1 MKHTKMKKSLLALTA
16 MVMTLVLCMTTA
28 LPAFAADTNIA
39 PTENLTTTFEKYLVM
54 DKEANVPD
62 ADFTF
67 TITAGGAATSG
78 SRVIYAGNDT
88 RVTGFPV
95 LKVDGAGSTTSATT
109 SFNPGDETY
118 DTQQVGDTVTLTAE
132 QKYAKKT
139 VTVDFG
145 SVKFNAPGIYRYII
159 TESAASQDGITNDT
173 TNTRTLDVFV
183 AYENAEQGGQL
194 VVSNYILYPGTKT
207 DATDVDAGTK
217 DDGFT
222 NTYSTNDLTLEKQV
236 TGNQGDRDKYFAFT
250 VNITGAVAGTIYT
263 VDLTKA
269 EVSPTVDGTPK
280 TNKAT
285 LTATDGN
292 VTETYYLK
300 DDQFIVI
307 QGLTQDTNYQI
318 TENSYTTDGYTTSYV
333 IDSLSSVTSSDTD
346 IQTMGTEDHKVTFTN
361 NKNGT
366 VPTGILLEIAP
377 YIILGVVVLAG
388 FVALF
393 ATRRRR
399 TSK

>member
-28 LPAFAADTNIA
+28 LPAFAANTA
-39 PTENLTTTFEKYLVM
+39 PTTNLTTTFKKYLVM
-54 DKEANVPD
+54 DKDANVPD
-62 ADFTF
+62 ADFSF
-67 TITAGGAATSG
+67 TITAGTAAANG
-78 SRVIYAGNDT
+78 SQVIYAGDDA
-88 RVTGFPV
+88 RVIGFPV
-95 LKVDGAGSTTSATT
+95 LKVDGTGSKPSATI
-109 SFNPGDETY
+109 SFNPT
-118 DTQQVGDTVTLTAE
+118 DTAYTSLEPDDTVTLKAE

-139 VTVDFG
+139 VTVDFND
-145 SVKFNAPGIYRYII
+145 VDFNAPGIYRYII
-159 TESAASQDGITNDT
+159 TESATSQDGIANDT
-173 TNTRTLDVFV
+173 TMTRTLDVFV
-183 AYENAEQGGQL
+183 EYANAEQGGQL

-236 TGNQGDRDKYFAFT
+236 TGNQGDRDKYFTFT
-250 VNITGAVAGTIYT
+250 VNITGAVAGTVYT
-263 VDLTKA
+263 VDLTNA
-269 EVSPTVDGTPK
+269 EASPTVDGTPK

-285 LTATDGN
+285 LTATSGEVN
-292 VTETYYLK
+292 ATYYLK

-307 QGLTQDTNYQI
+307 QGLTGNTNYTI
-318 TENSYTTDGYTTSYV
+318 TETSYTDDGYKTSYI
-333 IDSLSSVTSSDTD
+333 IDSENSVEANTTD
-346 IQTMGTEDHKVTFTN
+346 SKTMGTTDHTVTFTN
-361 NKNGT
+361 EKTGQI
-366 VPTGILLEIAP
+366 PTGILLEIAP

>member
-263 VDLTKA
+263 VDLTHA
-269 EVSPTVDGTPK
+269 DANLTVDGQEQ
-280 TNKAT
+280 TNAET
-285 LTATDGN
+285 LTANGGT
-292 VTETYYLK
+292 VTATYYLK

-307 QGLTQDTNYQI
+307 QGLTGNT
-318 TENSYTTDGYTTSYV
+318 SYTIAETSYTDDGYKTSYI
-333 IDSLSSVTSSDTD
+333 IDSESSVEANTTGSK
-346 IQTMGTEDHKVTFTN
+346 TMGTEDHKVTFTN
-361 NKNGT
+361 NKNGI

-388 FVALF
+388 FVVLF